1 MTYERAQRLLS
12 GPPPETGPE
21 PFAEHL
27 ARLGDLPPSRARGEL
42 IPVLEASGLLGR
54 GGAGFPVGRKWRSV
68 AERGGGPVVVV
79 NGAEGEPRSAKDRA
93 LMTLR
98 PHLVIDGAELAAEAI
113 GAEEIIVYVGEEHAA
128 AQAAIGRAV
137 AERGPEIARPIR
149 FVAAP
154 IGYVSGEA
162 SAAVNYINTGD
173 ARPTATPPR
182 TSESGV
188 RGRPT
193 LIQNVESLAYA
204 ALIARFGE
212 TWYRS
217 AGLAE
222 TPGTALITI
231 SGAAEQSGV
240 CEVELGMTVGDV
252 AAVSGATQSRVQ
264 AVLLGGY
271 FGSWARVG
279 DSWDLPLDPVV
290 MRARGLAFGCGMV
303 SFLSSE
309 VCGVSATA
317 EIMAYMAAES
327 AGQCGPCVFGLRA
340 IADSTASL
348 AAGTAGTGEVD
359 NVQRWTGQIPGRGA
373 CRHPDGAVELMASA
387 LNVFGD
393 EFLRHERTRRCSIT
407 GSQVQVA

>member
-1 MTYERAQRLLS
+1 
-12 GPPPETGPE
+12 
-21 PFAEHL
+21 
-27 ARLGDLPPSRARGEL
+27 
-42 IPVLEASGLLGR
+42 
-54 GGAGFPVGRKWRSV
+54 
-68 AERGGGPVVVV
+68 
-79 NGAEGEPRSAKDRA
+79 
-93 LMTLR
+93 
-98 PHLVIDGAELAAEAI
+98 
-113 GAEEIIVYVGEEHAA
+113 
-128 AQAAIGRAV
+128 
-137 AERGPEIARPIR
+137 
-149 FVAAP
+149 
-154 IGYVSGEA
+154 
-162 SAAVNYINTGD
+162 
-173 ARPTATPPR
+173 
-182 TSESGV
+182 
-188 RGRPT
+188 
-193 LIQNVESLAYA
+193 
-204 ALIARFGE
+204 
-212 TWYRS
+212 
-217 AGLAE
+217 
-222 TPGTALITI
+222 
-231 SGAAEQSGV
+231 V

-271 FGSWARVG
+271 FGSWAHIG

-348 AAGTAGTGEVD
+348 AAGTARTGEVD

-373 CRHPDGAVELMASA
+373 CRHPDGAVELMTSA